1 MIGFFIQQ
9 KNISLRLM
17 TDSELIKNHTIF
29 FAYFCHLIETDQADS
44 AEELCEIGW
53 KLDEEIRRRK
63 ITEVQIEDCIK
74 NAKLDPQDQLMVST
88 YIYPDSS
95 FLISKISNS

>member
-1 MIGFFIQQ
+1 MHS
-9 KNISLRLM
+9 IS
-17 TDSELIKNHTIF
+17 DKELIKNHTVF

-63 ITEVQIEDCIK
+63 ITKVQIEECIK
-74 NAKLDPQDQLMVST
+74 NVEFDPQDQLMVAA
-88 YIYPDSS
+88 YIYPESDLFTILTGHS
-95 FLISKISNS
+95 

>member
-1 MIGFFIQQ
+1 
-9 KNISLRLM
+9 M

-29 FAYFCHLIETDQADS
+29 HAYFCHLIESDQAES

-63 ITEVQIEDCIK
+63 ITEVQIEECIK
-74 NAKLDPQDQLMVST
+74 NAEFDPQDQLMVSI
-88 YIYPDSS
+88 YIYPALEALNNEIAQS
-95 FLISKISNS
+95 

>member
-29 FAYFCHLIETDQADS
+29 FAYFCHLTETDQADS

-63 ITEVQIEDCIK
+63 ITEVQIEECIK
-74 NAKLDPQDQLMVST
+74 NVEFDPQDQLMVAA
-88 YIYPDSS
+88 YIYPESDLFTILTGHS
-95 FLISKISNS
+95 

>member
-1 MIGFFIQQ
+1 MHS
-9 KNISLRLM
+9 IS
-17 TDSELIKNHTIF
+17 DKELIKNHTVF

-63 ITEVQIEDCIK
+63 ITEVQIKECIK
-74 NAKLDPQDQLMVST
+74 NANLDPQDQLMVSR
-88 YIYPDSS
+88 YIYPEAELL
-95 FLISKISNS
+95 FSKIAHS

>member
-1 MIGFFIQQ
+1 MHS
-9 KNISLRLM
+9 IS
-17 TDSELIKNHTIF
+17 DKELIKTHTVF

-63 ITEVQIEDCIK
+63 ITEVQVEECIK
-74 NAKLDPQDQLMVST
+74 NAEFDPQDQLMIYT
-88 YIYPDSS
+88 YIYPE
-95 FLISKISNS
+95 LNSLNGNVGLS

>member
-1 MIGFFIQQ
+1 
-9 KNISLRLM
+9 M

-29 FAYFCHLIETDQADS
+29 HAYFCHLIENDQAES

-63 ITEVQIEDCIK
+63 ITEVQIEECIK
-74 NAKLDPQDQLMVST
+74 NAEFDPQDQLMVSI
-88 YIYPDSS
+88 YIYPALEALNNEIAQS
-95 FLISKISNS
+95 

>member
-1 MIGFFIQQ
+1 MHS
-9 KNISLRLM
+9 IS
-17 TDSELIKNHTIF
+17 DKELIKTHTVF

-63 ITEVQIEDCIK
+63 ITEVQIEECI
-74 NAKLDPQDQLMVST
+74 NRAILNPQDHCMVGK
-88 YIYPDSS
+88 YIYPDSELFNKKTGHS
-95 FLISKISNS
+95 

>member
-63 ITEVQIEDCIK
+63 ITEVQIEECIK
-74 NAKLDPQDQLMVST
+74 NLEFDPQDQLMVAA
-88 YIYPDSS
+88 YIYPESDLFTILTGHS
-95 FLISKISNS
+95 

>member
-1 MIGFFIQQ
+1 MHSMSD
-9 KNISLRLM
+9 K
-17 TDSELIKNHTIF
+17 ELIKNHTVF

-63 ITEVQIEDCIK
+63 ITEVQVEECIK
-74 NAKLDPQDQLMVST
+74 NAEFDPQDQLMIYT
-88 YIYPDSS
+88 YIYPE
-95 FLISKISNS
+95 LNSLNGNVGLS

>member
-1 MIGFFIQQ
+1 MHS
-9 KNISLRLM
+9 IS
-17 TDSELIKNHTIF
+17 DKELIKTHTVF

-63 ITEVQIEDCIK
+63 ITEVQIEECIK
-74 NAKLDPQDQLMVST
+74 NVEFDPQDQLMVAA
-88 YIYPDSS
+88 YIYPESDLFTILTGHS
-95 FLISKISNS
+95 

>member
-1 MIGFFIQQ
+1 M
-9 KNISLRLM
+9 NSIS
-17 TDSELIKNHTIF
+17 DKKLIKNHTVF

-63 ITEVQIEDCIK
+63 ITEVQIEECINK
-74 NAKLDPQDQLMVST
+74 ANLNPEDQCMVGK
-88 YIYPDSS
+88 YIYPDSDL
-95 FLISKISNS
+95 FKTIGDT